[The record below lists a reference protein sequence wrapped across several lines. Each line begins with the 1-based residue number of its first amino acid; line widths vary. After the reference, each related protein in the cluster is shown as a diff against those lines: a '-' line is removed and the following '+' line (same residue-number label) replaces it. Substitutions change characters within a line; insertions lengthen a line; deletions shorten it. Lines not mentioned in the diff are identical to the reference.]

1 MLLNFLYGDICEE
14 LMLWLAEQS
23 GHVVSHQQES
33 LNAYGLRGYMDCS
46 IDGHT
51 VDAKSAFAKNFSKF
65 KDGSI
70 RAKGSDPYGYIGQ
83 LSYYDQ
89 VRKGNHSEPSTAY
102 FFAFDKVG
110 QLALTPI
117 NHIEQPNI
125 KQRVEHLN
133 TTIAKDAPP
142 PEKCYP
148 AEPDGK
154 KGNLKLGTQCKRC
167 RHKFECWPGLKV
179 YNFKPWRY
187 LTHVE
192 EEPKKNQD
200 ITQYEKDK

>member
-83 LSYYDQ
+83 L
-89 VRKGNHSEPSTAY
+89 
-102 FFAFDKVG
+102 
-110 QLALTPI
+110 ALPPI